1 MKPEELK
8 NRLAN
13 VHRLVVQFCWGQ
25 ISQDDL
31 IALKEL
37 DEWIDYGFELE
48 SQLLNAISK
57 MEEMAKKHEDIATN
71 LKDMQQKQIHLSAA
85 DSARFCIKMLK
96 DELKT
101 TKKMWKD
108 KKQ

>member
-8 NRLAN
+8 SRLSN
-13 VHRLVVQFCWGQ
+13 VHRLVVQYCWGQ
-25 ISQDDL
+25 ISQEDL

-37 DEWIDYGFELE
+37 DDWIGYGFEIE
-48 SQLLNAISK
+48 TQLSTAITK

-96 DELKT
+96 DELKQ
-101 TKKMWKD
+101 TKKLWQD
-108 KKQ
+108 KK